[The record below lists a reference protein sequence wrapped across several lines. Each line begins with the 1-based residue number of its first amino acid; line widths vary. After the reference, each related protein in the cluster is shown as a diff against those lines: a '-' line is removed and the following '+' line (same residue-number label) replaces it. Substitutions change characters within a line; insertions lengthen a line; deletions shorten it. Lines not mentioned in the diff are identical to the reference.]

1 MTRIIIGIHYRANG
15 QGNTT
20 KGTNMS
26 KYEKIDFNFGT
37 PNRFDLE
44 DAIHA
49 ELNVNANLQLLMEDM
64 MNKDDLDKDDLLNTL
79 QGIINIHQM
88 QHNKL
93 WDVFTMLFKLDDY
106 NEH

>member
-20 KGTNMS
+20 KGANMS
-26 KYEKIDFNFGT
+26 KYEKIDFDFGT
-37 PNRFDLE
+37 PSRFDLE

-93 WDVFTMLFKLDDY
+93 WDVFTMLFKLDDH
-106 NEH
+106 NGH